1 MKGYESI
8 KSFTLPM
15 GNIDWKGMSQVR
27 REKDDCVGR
36 REIVLEKIDVSP
48 RSLK

>member
-15 GNIDWKGMSQVR
+15 GNIDWKGMSQIR
-27 REKDDCVGR
+27 REKDDCEGR
-36 REIVLEKIDVSP
+36 IVLEKIDVSP